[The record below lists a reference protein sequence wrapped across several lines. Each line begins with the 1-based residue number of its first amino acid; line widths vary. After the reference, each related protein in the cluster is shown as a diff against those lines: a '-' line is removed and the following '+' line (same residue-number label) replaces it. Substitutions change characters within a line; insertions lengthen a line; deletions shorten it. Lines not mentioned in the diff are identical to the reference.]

1 MSGLAAVLHREGGPA
16 PEGPLRAMAEALA
29 HRGVG
34 TPTITMLGPAGLA
47 QLESRS
53 RSTSSAE
60 TARPS
65 ASPPANAR
73 LAALHVVADARID
86 NRAELRAAGLD
97 VDDGMTAA
105 EVIGRAYEKWST
117 ECTARLLGDF
127 AFVVWDAE
135 RRQLYCARDH
145 IGVRP
150 LYYRADGRLFSC
162 ASEPHALRHAS
173 PEPLRPN
180 ALEIALFL
188 IEEHREAG
196 PSLYQG
202 IDALP
207 HGSRRGAT
215 REETRP
221 NALGREPAL
230 VVHPYD
236 RSLAI
241 AARRLFCSATCCTIS
256 RSGHASVPR
265 RVRGAEPVSLD
276 AKAGAVDF
284 YAFSQAAFREGGRP
298 EISPAISRRETPSAS
313 SVRSRR
319 SIETNGS
326 AASIFATR
334 DWLDRTA
341 RARAA
346 WVTPRLWRCCRSPS
360 ESLRRISMYCSS
372 AAESPRNS
380 PAVPT
385 RQPVLSNFFRFASR
399 MVVLPKPPDARVNAA
414 DAAAGNPP
422 PVSPPD

>member
-47 QLESRS
+47 QLELRS

-117 ECTARLLGDF
+117 GCAARLLGDF

-173 PEPLRPN
+173 HEQPRPN

-196 PSLYQG
+196 PSLYPG
-202 IDALP
+202 DIAL
-207 HGSRRGAT
+207 SA
-215 REETRP
+215 
-221 NALGREPAL
+221 
-230 VVHPYD
+230 
-236 RSLAI
+236 S
-241 AARRLFCSATCCTIS
+241 AARRRPVRRARSTSAGSSRPRAKNVPSEQQPHARHSPASCAHGSVVMLESERVAVGIDGAYN
-256 RSGHASVPR
+256 RSGAP
-265 RVRGAEPVSLD
+265 
-276 AKAGAVDF
+276 
-284 YAFSQAAFREGGRP
+284 
-298 EISPAISRRETPSAS
+298 
-313 SVRSRR
+313 
-319 SIETNGS
+319 
-326 AASIFATR
+326 
-334 DWLDRTA
+334 
-341 RARAA
+341 
-346 WVTPRLWRCCRSPS
+346 
-360 ESLRRISMYCSS
+360 
-372 AAESPRNS
+372 
-380 PAVPT
+380 
-385 RQPVLSNFFRFASR
+385 
-399 MVVLPKPPDARVNAA
+399 
-414 DAAAGNPP
+414 
-422 PVSPPD
+422 